1 MSTDH
6 AEEEEDDLDW
16 ADDGV
21 DDEAAAVVADH
32 PLLDAPQQLAQR
44 VVGVLLGECLPP
56 EGVTLVQNCVR
67 NVLSFLPAA
76 GGEEQAQG
84 HSPGVGVGGEDGGG
98 GAGVLQHGVQ
108 GQPRHLHGGCCRHQV
123 STDR

>member
-1 MSTDH
+1 MHINIYVDRVDSVDIGVVSTDH

-56 EGVTLVQNCVR
+56 EGVGHIGTKLCQDCAE
-67 NVLSFLPAA
+67 LPT
-76 GGEEQAQG
+76 
-84 HSPGVGVGGEDGGG
+84 S
-98 GAGVLQHGVQ
+98 
-108 GQPRHLHGGCCRHQV
+108 RR
-123 STDR
+123 R